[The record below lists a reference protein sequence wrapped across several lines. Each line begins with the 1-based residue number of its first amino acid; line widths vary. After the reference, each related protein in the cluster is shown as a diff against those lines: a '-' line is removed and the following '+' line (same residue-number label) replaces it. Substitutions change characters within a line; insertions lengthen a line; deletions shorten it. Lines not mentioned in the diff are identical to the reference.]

1 VTETDLCEQ
10 LGQGTGSESIPRPFG
25 HQSGP
30 LPLHHQGTLIVV
42 VPTTGVCSVIRF
54 VLFVHRNDNAMYK
67 RTRRNQNKS
76 VNLNNLRYEDDTAL
90 IVDCKQK
97 LQQLLDVVVEESER
111 KNVFEEK

>member
-1 VTETDLCEQ
+1 
-10 LGQGTGSESIPRPFG
+10 
-25 HQSGP
+25 
-30 LPLHHQGTLIVV
+30 
-42 VPTTGVCSVIRF
+42 VCSVIRF

>member
-1 VTETDLCEQ
+1 
-10 LGQGTGSESIPRPFG
+10 
-25 HQSGP
+25 
-30 LPLHHQGTLIVV
+30 
-42 VPTTGVCSVIRF
+42 
-54 VLFVHRNDNAMYK
+54 MYK